1 MEANAGEYILKK
13 YLNLMGER
21 FTFVTEEITLLVDK
35 VVPEN
40 TKKSTSY
47 AVNVFDGNLKRFVNV
62 SSNLALVLRK
72 IING

>member
-1 MEANAGEYILKK
+1 MEANAEEYIFKK
-13 YLNLMGER
+13 YLHLMGER

-40 TKKSTSY
+40 TKKST
-47 AVNVFDGNLKRFVNV
+47 VFDGNLKRFVNV